1 MSPKL
6 QQVLNDIE
14 QLSAEE
20 QLEVARYVEEQLQQ
34 HRSGVHSVLQAYQ
47 ASKRERQ
54 EVYRRLAD
62 A

>member
-1 MSPKL
+1 MSPQL
-6 QQVLNDIE
+6 QKVLNDIE

-20 QLEVARYVEEQLQQ
+20 QLEVISYATEQLK
-34 HRSGVHSVLQAYQ
+34 RRTAANPVWQAYQ
-47 ASKRERQ
+47 ASKQERQ

>member
-1 MSPKL
+1 MSPQL
-6 QQVLNDIE
+6 QKVLNEIE

-20 QLEVARYVEEQLQQ
+20 QLEVISYATEQLK
-34 HRSGVHSVLQAYQ
+34 RRTAVNPVWQAYQ
-47 ASKRERQ
+47 TSKQERQ

>member
-1 MSPKL
+1 MSPQL
-6 QQVLNDIE
+6 QKILSDIE

-20 QLEVARYVEEQLQQ
+20 QLEVISYATEQLK
-34 HRSGVHSVLQAYQ
+34 RRTTTNSVWQAYQ
-47 ASKRERQ
+47 ASKQERQ